1 MRPLDV
7 PNNVAR
13 DVLARWPARGPAWL
27 AAAAAEVTALCERY
41 SAQSVRVLPAR
52 FALVV
57 VASTAD
63 RSIVVRSTADPH
75 GPKQA
80 IAAEVMAEIG
90 IGPAVHDVVT
100 SSTSTSVVMDEVRP
114 GTPADDC
121 TVGEVVDLL
130 QPLVSA
136 PAAAKEL
143 PPVSTW
149 LRGRLT
155 GDARPDA
162 RPDVHPG
169 ASEPTG
175 DERAAGL
182 ALLDELRK
190 DESHAVCHGDVSL
203 GNVLRGQA
211 RLFLI
216 DPRGM
221 AGDVEYDA
229 AVASIK
235 AGLDLREL
243 ARGLQVDAA
252 RTEAWATVARAAR
265 V

>member
-7 PNNVAR
+7 PDNVAR
-13 DVLARWPARGPAWL
+13 DVLARWPTRGQEWL
-27 AAAAAEVTALCERY
+27 AAAAAEVIALCDRY
-41 SAQSVRVLPAR
+41 SAQPVRVLPAR

-57 VASTAD
+57 AASTAD

-80 IAAEVMAEIG
+80 IAAEVLAELG

-100 SSTSTSVVMDEVRP
+100 SSTSTSVVMDEVWP

-130 QPLVSA
+130 QPLASA
-136 PAAAKEL
+136 SATGNEL
-143 PPVSTW
+143 PPISAW
-149 LRGRLT
+149 LRGRLA
-155 GDARPDA
+155 GDAW
-162 RPDVHPG
+162 PDVHPG
-169 ASEPTG
+169 ASEPTD

-182 ALLDELRK
+182 ALLDELHEG
-190 DESHAVCHGDVSL
+190 ESQAVCHGDVSL
-203 GNVLRGQA
+203 GNVLRGQG

-252 RTEAWATVARAAR
+252 RTEAWAMVARAAR